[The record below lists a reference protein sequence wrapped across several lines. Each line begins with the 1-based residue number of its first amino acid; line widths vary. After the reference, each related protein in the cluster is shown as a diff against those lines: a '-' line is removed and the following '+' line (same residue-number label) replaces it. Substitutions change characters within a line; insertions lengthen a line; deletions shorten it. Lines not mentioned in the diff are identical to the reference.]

1 MKTLKKVQIE
11 TLKKNGIIITTLS
24 TILCLICASYVG
36 LTVNDFLELP
46 KITKLLRFPNLSII
60 PDLIEP
66 TIQTLAIAYVGT
78 FFAIL
83 ISIPLGILASKNMT
97 IHKTVYLISRTII
110 MIARVIPDIIW
121 AFLLIPAVGLGA
133 AQGIFAIAIH
143 STGMIGRFF
152 AESIEEI
159 DPKPLEALETCGASY
174 MQKLIYGVFPQIM
187 PSFINYVLY
196 ALDHN
201 IRVAI
206 ILGMFG
212 VGGLGFLF
220 VVRFRVFKYED
231 VFAILLVIFLILFGV
246 ERLSSYIR
254 GKIMNK

>member
-1 MKTLKKVQIE
+1 MGTF
-11 TLKKNGIIITTLS
+11 KKNGVIIA
-24 TILCLICASYVG
+24 ILCTALFLICAKYVG
-36 LTVNDFLELP
+36 LTVEDILELP
-46 KITKLLRFPNLSII
+46 KITKLARVPNLSTI
-60 PDLIEP
+60 PDLIDP

-78 FFAIL
+78 FFGIISSIL
-83 ISIPLGILASKNMT
+83 LGILASKNMT
-97 IHKTVYLISRTII
+97 IHKTVYAISRTII
-110 MIARVIPDIIW
+110 MIARVIPDIVW

-152 AESIEEI
+152 VESIEEI

-174 MQKLIYGVFPQIM
+174 TQKLMYGVLPQIM
-187 PSFINYVLY
+187 PSFINYILY

-201 IRVAI
+201 IRVVI
-206 ILGMFG
+206 MLGMFG
-212 VGGLGFLF
+212 VGGLGFQF
-220 VVRFRVFKYED
+220 VIKFRVFKYED

-254 GKIMNK
+254 GKIIDK